1 MLSNKIIFYLTGMTS
16 DMQHVLSIEVILQRV
31 KLFHFMICK
40 CLFLVTGYPTPIY
53 YTSPRASSLM
63 FKRLCASV
71 ASIDSGAA
79 NECCPARLRIA
90 QIISRHQPS
99 NRQYKLLMHVINKVF
114 YKVIVNNLFGK
125 RVQGFHKFYQISNPN
140 ILRDR
145 AGLLR
150 NSSKS
155 AMQ

>member
-1 MLSNKIIFYLTGMTS
+1 MTS
-16 DMQHVLSIEVILQRV
+16 DMQHVLSIEVILQKV
-31 KLFHFMICK
+31 KLFYFMICK

-53 YTSPRASSLM
+53 YIYRASSLM

-90 QIISRHQPS
+90 QIISRHQPASAAQPS

>member
-1 MLSNKIIFYLTGMTS
+1 
-16 DMQHVLSIEVILQRV
+16 
-31 KLFHFMICK
+31 
-40 CLFLVTGYPTPIY
+40 
-53 YTSPRASSLM
+53 M

-90 QIISRHQPS
+90 QIISRHQPASAAQPS

-155 AMQ
+155 AMQWCLRVPDCEGGGVDSLLLLLALRAAHHRRGRGQLHLPGHEPAQQASDEGHY